1 MKRKKKI
8 IIVNEESQK
17 GEVKGIN
24 KEIERVDNS
33 KIVEHLNMKVDKLYS
48 DLVEKDEIIR
58 DMEYNSDKRH
68 KEEIYELS
76 KKHKEEIDRLNE
88 EWQEKMDFLRSLF
101 PKS

>member
-8 IIVNEESQK
+8 IVVNEKIQK
-17 GEVKGIN
+17 GEVKVVN

-48 DLVEKDEIIR
+48 DLVKKDEIIR
-58 DMEYNSDKRH
+58 DMEYNSDKKQ
-68 KEEIYELS
+68 KEEINELS
-76 KKHKEEIDRLNE
+76 KKHKEEIDRLNK
-88 EWQEKMDFLRSLF
+88 EWQEKIDLLRSLF